1 LDEVRGKGDN
11 ASALEVYREWAE
23 KGDAFGQAQLGRMY
37 LRGEGVEKN
46 YPQALEW
53 YRKSAAQGNGDA
65 QAHFGPHGREGPGGP
80 RPDYR
85 QALAWYKKSIANGNV
100 YAQVLLGDLY
110 LSGSGVDASP
120 RKALACYL
128 KAAEQGRD
136 LDSAALAQFRMG
148 AMYRQGRGV
157 EKDLRKGFA
166 CFLKAAKLGHREA
179 QLNVGAM
186 YRGGVGVERDQ
197 KKALEWLQKSSRSN
211 KSPADSAM
219 GDIYRDGLV
228 VEKNI
233 PEAIQWY
240 AKAAAR
246 GDKYAKTELLKL
258 QEGEGDSP
266 AKAEAREIQRIK
278 ADTVPA
284 RIRPQ
289 PARLPAAAKPA
300 AVEKSPRKPEQG
312 KPVRRGRAAREVSA
326 PRPRFVL
333 FAALALV
340 GALLIVVAAYIGSG
354 PGKVPPV
361 PARKALAAS
370 APARPGLPTPPPETL
385 APLPESPDQAAT
397 VKAPRRTSG
406 KSPMPVPEASPVTAR
421 TESVVPRL
429 RREFSSLDEGE
440 ITAMLM
446 ARNLFDAER
455 NPGGDFRH
463 QYETIDVAGLRL
475 IHDRA
480 TGMVWTRQQNPVR
493 MNLEK
498 SRQWIESL
506 NRVGYGNIRSWRLPT
521 VEEAASLLQK
531 DTNGKKNFLDD
542 VFGKDVRAIW
552 TGDRLGESASWIVD
566 FQDGMIHKAK
576 SRSRLMTLMVS
587 SDPGPSGE
595 TSPDREKPATEDAAT
610 ADDGEKENAGRAKG
624 SGSARAPWPRN

>member
-1 LDEVRGKGDN
+1 MDEVRGKGDN
-11 ASALEVYREWAE
+11 PSALDVYREWAE

-37 LRGEGVEKN
+37 LRGEGVDKD
-46 YPQALEW
+46 YRLALEW
-53 YRKSAAQGNGDA
+53 YRKSAVQGNGDA
-65 QAHFGPHGREGPGGP
+65 QAHLGHMVEKGLGTE
-80 RPDYR
+80 PDYQ

-100 YAQVLLGDLY
+100 HAQVLLGDLY
-110 LSGSGVDASP
+110 LSGSGVDPSP

-136 LDSAALAQFRMG
+136 LDSAGLAQLRMG
-148 AMYRQGRGV
+148 IMYRQGRGV

-166 CFLKAAKLGHREA
+166 CCLKAAKLGNREA
-179 QLNVGAM
+179 QLNVGVM
-186 YRGGVGVERDQ
+186 YRDGVGVERDQ
-197 KKALEWLQKSSRSN
+197 KKALEWLQKASRSN
-211 KSPADSAM
+211 KSAADSAM
-219 GDIYRDGLV
+219 GDIYRDGLL

-246 GDKYAKTELLKL
+246 GDKYAKNELLRL
-258 QEGEGDSP
+258 QEGESDSP
-266 AKAEAREIQRIK
+266 AKAKARETQRIK

-289 PARLPAAAKPA
+289 PVRLPVDAKPA
-300 AVEKSPRKPEQG
+300 AVEKSPRKPEQK
-312 KPVRRGRAAREVSA
+312 KPARPGPAARKAFA

-333 FAALALV
+333 FSILALV
-340 GALLIVVAAYIGSG
+340 GALLIAVAAYIRSG

-361 PARKALAAS
+361 PVLKAMAAS
-370 APARPGLPTPPPETL
+370 APTRPGLPTPPPETL
-385 APLPESPDQAAT
+385 APLPESPDHAAT
-397 VKAPRRTSG
+397 VRAPRRTSVKG
-406 KSPMPVPEASPVTAR
+406 PMPVTEASPVTAR
-421 TESVVPRL
+421 AEPVVPRL
-429 RREFSSLDEGE
+429 RREFRSLDEGQ
-440 ITAMLM
+440 ITAMLL
-446 ARNLFDAER
+446 AKNLFDAER

-463 QYETIDVAGLRL
+463 QYELIDVGGLTL

-480 TGMVWTRQQNPVR
+480 TGMVWTRQRNPVR
-493 MNLEK
+493 MSLDK

-531 DTNGKKNFLDD
+531 DTNGRKYFLDD

-552 TGDRLGESASWIVD
+552 TGDRLKESESWIVD
-566 FQDGMIHKAK
+566 FQAGMIQRAK
-576 SRSRLMTLMVS
+576 SRSRLMALMVS

-595 TSPDREKPATEDAAT
+595 TSPVREKPATEDAAK
-610 ADDGEKENAGRAKG
+610 ADDGVEENAVQAKG
-624 SGSARAPWPRN
+624 SGSASPPWPRN